1 MDDVQA
7 KALEEKLKSQ
17 LRLLELEHAVFERMV
32 YNNKNQHRRC
42 FYFQYLLK
50 VRRDLRLLRTANM
63 EEILRPCF
71 HVIAGTGTKQKLH
84 ILESLKLKK
93 SPNILDRLRGAL
105 HLLSQMTEP
114 IFKAASGISVLLA
127 CSFFIGSSMTFL
139 ALLARL
145 RVLIQQVMILLLLM
159 CFTCSCRYA
168 VSVFSSVT
176 AISLKKQS
184 VKIAQDGVEVG
195 LSLFFY
201 PKDKECF
208 TLLDCVWKTDKYVL
222 LETLQNLGSS
232 KPIEETV
239 SEVVTTRDSLVQYQT
254 SVSSLGVPRCRQN
267 HLSSSYLSAVMPSD
281 FKRLN
286 GWEFRK
292 LTPIAETDSSK
303 TNNALKPEVSENP
316 GDATTRDC
324 SMQYQT
330 SVSPLGDDL
339 SPLPEADCGGVIV
352 TESLTP
358 ITETASSNTNNALKP
373 KVSEKPEDGTTTDC
387 SIHYETFVSP
397 LGEDTSPSPL
407 LEADKNVV
415 VTATESSTL
424 TAETDPSKT
433 NIGSPA
439 EDLQKP
445 DDESTTAVSPAKINT
460 NTIKPSCIATK
471 VVFLPVKRPFA
482 AITPN
487 PIEEPPRKKQ
497 ETGEKDKKEGDE
509 DGFYNLL
516 IRGTHKDN
524 LFLHNILY
532 KTQKHNF
539 RLKTY
544 DKS

>member
-127 CSFFIGSSMTFL
+127 CSFFIGSSMT
-139 ALLARL
+139 
-145 RVLIQQVMILLLLM
+145 
-159 CFTCSCRYA
+159 YA

-184 VKIAQDGVEVG
+184 VKIAQDGVE
-195 LSLFFY
+195 
-201 PKDKECF
+201 
-208 TLLDCVWKTDKYVL
+208 TDKYVL

-330 SVSPLGDDL
+330 SVSPLGGLKDDL

-373 KVSEKPEDGTTTDC
+373 KVSEKPED
-387 SIHYETFVSP
+387 
-397 LGEDTSPSPL
+397 EDTSPSPL

>member
-127 CSFFIGSSMTFL
+127 CSFFIGSSMT
-139 ALLARL
+139 
-145 RVLIQQVMILLLLM
+145 
-159 CFTCSCRYA
+159 YA

-184 VKIAQDGVEVG
+184 VKIAQDGVE
-195 LSLFFY
+195 FY

-397 LGEDTSPSPL
+397 LGALVLQMVKEDTSPSPL